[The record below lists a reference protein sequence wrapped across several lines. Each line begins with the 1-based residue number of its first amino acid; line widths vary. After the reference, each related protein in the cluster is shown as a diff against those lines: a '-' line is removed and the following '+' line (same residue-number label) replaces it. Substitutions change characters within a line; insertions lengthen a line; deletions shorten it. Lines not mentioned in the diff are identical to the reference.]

1 MMVTNKKTGRFV
13 TPALFSQ
20 IQSGKEQ
27 DIYGGM
33 KMTKMT
39 MRNKTGRFVTGL
51 IVGSLTGAAAGL
63 LFAPRSG
70 RETRDVVR
78 HKTGHY
84 VGALRERFGRCGANN
99 GAGEHAHT
107 HVGVAT

>member
-1 MMVTNKKTGRFV
+1 M
-13 TPALFSQ
+13 
-20 IQSGKEQ
+20 
-27 DIYGGM
+27 
-33 KMTKMT
+33 

-51 IVGSLTGAAAGL
+51 VVGSLTGAAAGL

-84 VGALRERFGRCGANN
+84 VGTLRERFGRSRGAN
-99 GAGEHAHT
+99 GAKEHVDS
-107 HVGVAT
+107 HVEVAT

>member
-1 MMVTNKKTGRFV
+1 MM
-13 TPALFSQ
+13 
-20 IQSGKEQ
+20 
-27 DIYGGM
+27 
-33 KMTKMT
+33 

-51 IVGSLTGAAAGL
+51 IVGSLTGAAVGL

-84 VGALRERFGRCGANN
+84 VGTLRERFGRCGATN
-99 GAGEHAHT
+99 GAKENAPT
-107 HVGVAT
+107 QVEVFN